1 MTTWSVLTS
10 RATLIAKPPSR
21 RPNKCDKYAK
31 ELRTG
36 GALSSGCKTHIPSRR
51 DAPSHL
57 RRRSQDPQSENYSKA
72 KGAEMPD
79 DSKPDQSQSDEDNL
93 RSFILLTLPWLSYQR
108 EMLEIAKSNIT
119 DPNRARSTE
128 NFMLRELQALMMILD
143 RSGTRR
149 NLLDEDFEKRLEVAF
164 KEFSPKLTLARVQL
178 IEAQEEILAAM
189 FDTLNTLRKGD
200 KPKSD

>member
-1 MTTWSVLTS
+1 M
-10 RATLIAKPPSR
+10 
-21 RPNKCDKYAK
+21 
-31 ELRTG
+31 
-36 GALSSGCKTHIPSRR
+36 
-51 DAPSHL
+51 
-57 RRRSQDPQSENYSKA
+57 QDTQGENNSKA

-79 DSKPDQSQSDEDNL
+79 DSKPDQSQSYEDNL
-93 RSFILLTLPWLSYQR
+93 RNFILLTLPWLSYQR

-149 NLLDEDFEKRLEVAF
+149 NLLDEDFKKRLEVAF
-164 KEFSPKLTLARVQL
+164 KEFSPKLTSARVQL
-178 IEAQEEILAAM
+178 IEAQEEILTAM
-189 FDTLNTLRKGD
+189 FDTLNTLWKGD